1 MNKKDLEEVRNT
13 ESKLMMVLVIAVLLL
28 VVGQIV
34 LYRNMQNLKT
44 MISETSIQIKEGRGV
59 ITPTPQ
65 LSPTPDAKMGL

>member
-28 VVGQIV
+28 VVGEVV
-34 LYRNMQNLKT
+34 LYRNLQNVKT

-59 ITPTPQ
+59 IPPTPTAA
-65 LSPTPDAKMGL
+65 PTAAVEK